1 MDGLVL
7 ARLAPTQRGKIGFC
21 FYLVLIFHDTGNI
34 SNTSLPPYFSPLQPL
49 SAEFKDHVLN
59 LDIEADARL
68 LHERLN
74 ICEEAIDIFRASSS
88 LLKAGVKAGLT
99 LYDIA
104 VMCCRNDNQG
114 EIPSKLERFSSMAS
128 ELSSIAIEN
137 EKWHHTAAS
146 RAIEDQ
152 LTPKKNRQFTQGR
165 AASCRLRK
173 CVSSGE
179 FLTLSGDSGE
189 SLDEV
194 IAKRESPGMT
204 GSSAS
209 DSSLDAGDVLVE
221 TEECEEWAASIIA
234 DVSVDQVPTLSRRD
248 VRSDSVTSDDASSD
262 SLLSSSPKGF
272 WHVRPGT
279 SPVNDDDDD
288 ESITWSP
295 KVSPR
300 VTAQEPRFSSPPS
313 SPPGHYF
320 TLGANA
326 NANANTLSKRPS
338 VHFAPILTDE
348 KPFMPVLNLAKS
360 KAADDEKL
368 PKVELERQ
376 ESGMT
381 RSKSHPT
388 LSQSYSQISSTSS
401 SSEVSSPRRRPKP
414 FSEEYDNYRKY
425 YEKFIDL
432 VVVREMT
439 AAVHLSKIGSN
450 PSEVTPFLSPL

>member
-1 MDGLVL
+1 MIYDCPLHSAVFL
-7 ARLAPTQRGKIGFC
+7 THSS
-21 FYLVLIFHDTGNI
+21 FYFGT
-34 SNTSLPPYFSPLQPL
+34 LQPL
-49 SAEFKDHVLN
+49 SAEFKDYVLH

-137 EKWHHTAAS
+137 EKWHHAAAS

-152 LTPKKNRQFTQGR
+152 LTPKKSRQFTHGR

-234 DVSVDQVPTLSRRD
+234 DVSVDQVSPLTRRG
-248 VRSDSVTSDDASSD
+248 VRSDSVASDDGSSD

-279 SPVNDDDDD
+279 SPNDDDDD

-295 KVSPR
+295 HSSPR
-300 VTAQEPRFSSPPS
+300 GSAQESRFGSPPS
-313 SPPGHYF
+313 SPPGHHF
-320 TLGANA
+320 TLGVNA
-326 NANANTLSKRPS
+326 NAKANTFSKRPS
-338 VHFAPILTDE
+338 VHFAPILSDE
-348 KPFMPVLNLAKS
+348 TPFMPALNILNVKAA
-360 KAADDEKL
+360 AADDVTP
-368 PKVELERQ
+368 PKVEMERQ
-376 ESGMT
+376 ESGLT
-381 RSKSHPT
+381 RSKSHPA
-388 LSQSYSQISSTSS
+388 LSHSFSQISSTSS
-401 SSEVSSPRRRPKP
+401 STEVASPRRRPKR
-414 FSEEYDNYRKY
+414 FSEEYENYRKY

-439 AAVHLSKIGSN
+439 AAVHHSKIGSK
-450 PSEVTPFLSPL
+450 PLKVH

>member
-1 MDGLVL
+1 
-7 ARLAPTQRGKIGFC
+7 
-21 FYLVLIFHDTGNI
+21 
-34 SNTSLPPYFSPLQPL
+34 L
-49 SAEFKDHVLN
+49 SAEFKNYVLN

-104 VMCCRNDNQG
+104 TMCCRNDNQG

-137 EKWHHTAAS
+137 EKWHHAAAS

-152 LTPKKNRQFTQGR
+152 LTPKKSRQFLQGR
-165 AASCRLRK
+165 ALRK

-179 FLTLSGDSGE
+179 FLTLSGNSGG
-189 SLDEV
+189 SLDEA
-194 IAKRESPGMT
+194 IAKREPPGMA

-221 TEECEEWAASIIA
+221 TEECEEWAASVVA
-234 DVSVDQVPTLSRRD
+234 DMSVDQIPPLSRRD
-248 VRSDSVTSDDASSD
+248 VRSSSIASDDASSD

-279 SPVNDDDDD
+279 SINRNDDDDD
-288 ESITWSP
+288 ESITWSHNG
-295 KVSPR
+295 SPPASTR
-300 VTAQEPRFSSPPS
+300 ETRFSSPPN
-313 SPPGHYF
+313 SPPGHHF

-326 NANANTLSKRPS
+326 NANANTHSKRPS
-338 VHFAPILTDE
+338 VRFAPILTDE
-348 KPFMPVLNLAKS
+348 KPFMLPANLNLAKF
-360 KAADDEKL
+360 KAADDEQL
-368 PKVELERQ
+368 PVVGMERQ

-388 LSQSYSQISSTSS
+388 LRRYSIASTSS
-401 SSEVSSPRRRPKP
+401 SSEAVPARRPPKP

-439 AAVHLSKIGSN
+439 AAVHHSKIGSHAL
-450 PSEVTPFLSPL
+450 ELY

>member
-1 MDGLVL
+1 
-7 ARLAPTQRGKIGFC
+7 
-21 FYLVLIFHDTGNI
+21 
-34 SNTSLPPYFSPLQPL
+34 L
-49 SAEFKDHVLN
+49 SAEFKEYVLN

-137 EKWHHTAAS
+137 EKWHHAAAS

-152 LTPKKNRQFTQGR
+152 LTPKKSRQFTHGR
-165 AASCRLRK
+165 AASCFLRK

-194 IAKRESPGMT
+194 IAKRDVPGMT

-234 DVSVDQVPTLSRRD
+234 DVSVDQVPQLSRRD
-248 VRSDSVTSDDASSD
+248 VRSDSVASDDGSND

-279 SPVNDDDDD
+279 SPVNNDDDD

-295 KVSPR
+295 HASPR
-300 VTAQEPRFSSPPS
+300 VTAQEPRFSSPPT
-313 SPPGHYF
+313 SPPGHHF
-320 TLGANA
+320 TLGQNAANA
-326 NANANTLSKRPS
+326 NATANTFSKRPS

-348 KPFMPVLNLAKS
+348 KPFMPALTNLTALTNLKET

-368 PKVELERQ
+368 PQVEMERQ
-376 ESGMT
+376 ESGLT

-388 LSQSYSQISSTSS
+388 LSQSFSHISSTSS
-401 SSEVSSPRRRPKP
+401 SSEVTSPRRRPKR

-432 VVVREMT
+432 VVVREIT
-439 AAVHLSKIGSN
+439 AAVHLPKIGSN
-450 PSEVTPFLSPL
+450 PSEVAPVLSPV

>member
-1 MDGLVL
+1 
-7 ARLAPTQRGKIGFC
+7 
-21 FYLVLIFHDTGNI
+21 
-34 SNTSLPPYFSPLQPL
+34 L
-49 SAEFKDHVLN
+49 SAEFKEYVLN

-137 EKWHHTAAS
+137 EKWHHAAAS

-152 LTPKKNRQFTQGR
+152 LTPKKNRQFIQGR

-234 DVSVDQVPTLSRRD
+234 DVSVDQVPPLSRRD
-248 VRSDSVTSDDASSD
+248 VRSDSIASDEASND

-279 SPVNDDDDD
+279 SPINRNDDDDDD
-288 ESITWSP
+288 ESITWSHNG
-295 KVSPR
+295 SPPGS
-300 VTAQEPRFSSPPS
+300 AQETRFSSPPS

-320 TLGANA
+320 TLGANVNAKA

-338 VHFAPILTDE
+338 VHFAPILTEE
-348 KPFMPVLNLAKS
+348 KPFMLPATLNLAKLAKL
-360 KAADDEKL
+360 KAADDEQL
-368 PKVELERQ
+368 PKLEVEKL
-376 ESGMT
+376 
-381 RSKSHPT
+381 
-388 LSQSYSQISSTSS
+388 
-401 SSEVSSPRRRPKP
+401 
-414 FSEEYDNYRKY
+414 
-425 YEKFIDL
+425 
-432 VVVREMT
+432 
-439 AAVHLSKIGSN
+439 
-450 PSEVTPFLSPL
+450 